1 MGINPVGRVPPD
13 CPHAAVE
20 VGEEA
25 GVAKDLK
32 LLAGFITVACTRER
46 ECRFSERD
54 VMSRCFICVFIITA
68 TVFASCA
75 RQQVNPAAIEPMTH
89 PAPLQ
94 ATLDEWVAREAIPFS
109 VDSPAT
115 FHAGVAKVVASLG
128 DSVELLGFGEAV
140 HGGEDILILRNRLFQ
155 RLVEAHGY
163 SAIAIESSFPRA
175 RVVNEYVAGHGPA
188 SYEAVQDTGFS
199 HGFGRL
205 DANRELVEW
214 MRRYNADA
222 SHRVKLQFYGFD
234 SPTEMTGSDSP
245 SHVLHFV
252 LDYLASIDRA
262 SGQERRERIDRLLGK
277 DSDWEN
283 PAAMMD
289 PTKSVGLSPAATALR
304 IETEDLITELQLRRP
319 ELVAKSDETRYLEA
333 AQYASVAQQLLNYHA
348 ALARKSDDRLVAGLG
363 LRDAMMA
370 DNLAYVVS
378 RERGRGK
385 VLAFA
390 HNTHLQRGKAQ
401 WQLGSNLLTWW
412 PAGAHLNEMFG
423 PRYAVIGSAVG
434 VSDANGIGQPEA
446 GTLEARLTAVP
457 GPARFIPTHKGQGLA
472 ASEAE
477 SARRRTLYA
486 AIAAL
491 PTRSGSRM
499 NPTYFALTPQSF
511 TDFDWLAVLD
521 STAYNRGGPP
531 LQQRDASPKQ

>member
-1 MGINPVGRVPPD
+1 
-13 CPHAAVE
+13 
-20 VGEEA
+20 
-25 GVAKDLK
+25 
-32 LLAGFITVACTRER
+32 
-46 ECRFSERD
+46 
-54 VMSRCFICVFIITA
+54 
-68 TVFASCA
+68 
-75 RQQVNPAAIEPMTH
+75 MTH
-89 PAPLQ
+89 PTPIH
-94 ATLDEWVAREAIPFS
+94 ATLDDWIAREAIPSS

-115 FHAGVAKVVASLG
+115 FNAGVAKVVASLG
-128 DSVELLGFGEAV
+128 DSLELLGFGEAL

-163 SAIAIESSFPRA
+163 SAIALESSFPRA
-175 RVVNEYVAGHGPA
+175 RMVNEFVAGRGPA

-214 MRRYNADA
+214 MRRYNADP
-222 SHRVKLQFYGFD
+222 SHRVKVQFYGFD

-252 LDYLASIDRA
+252 LDYLTSIDSA
-262 SGQERRERIDRLLGK
+262 SGQEHRRRIDPLLGQ

-304 IETEDLITELQLRRP
+304 IETEDLITELLLRRP
-319 ELVAKSDETRYLEA
+319 ELVAKSDEGRYLEA
-333 AQYASVAQQLLNYHA
+333 GQHLAVARWLLNYHA
-348 ALARKSDDRLVAGLG
+348 ALARTSDRRLVELLG
-363 LRDAMMA
+363 IRDAMMA
-370 DNLAYVVS
+370 DNLAYCVA

-390 HNTHLQRGKAQ
+390 HNSHLKRGQAQ
-401 WQLGSNLLTWW
+401 WQLGPNALAWW
-412 PAGAHLNEMFG
+412 PAGSHLKEMFG
-423 PRYAVIGSAVG
+423 PRYVVIGSAVG

-457 GPARFIPTHKGQGLA
+457 GPARFIPTHKGQGLPT
-472 ASEAE
+472 
-477 SARRRTLYA
+477 SA
-486 AIAAL
+486 IMDL
-491 PTRSGSRM
+491 PTRSGSM
-499 NPTYFALTPQSF
+499 KNPTYFALTPQSF
-511 TDFDWLAVLD
+511 TDFDWLVVLN

-531 LQQRDASPKQ
+531 LQQRDADLKQ